1 MNSAYEVTINIDNQ
15 TLAVPKGLT
24 ILEVA
29 RRNEIYIPTLCAHKD
44 LTPFGGCRMCIVEVE
59 KMRGLP
65 TACTTPVEEGMVIR
79 TETAQVHAVRLEILQ
94 LILSEHTSSCLICD
108 EKEEC
113 KRFSSTIRKAGVT
126 TGCRYCPNDSQCELQ
141 TVTEKM
147 GLKEIGY
154 QVYYRNLPVEKDDP
168 FFDRDYNLCILCG
181 RCVRMCQE
189 VRTAGTLAFT
199 QRGRQT
205 VIGPAFLRSH
215 MDAGCEFCG
224 ACVSVCPTGALS
236 ERAGKWEGKPD
247 REETTTCPLC
257 GIGCQTRLQVKGQ
270 RVIGSLPA
278 EDPLINNGQLCVKGR
293 FCIPELVNGYQRLV
307 KPFKT
312 ENGTQAMLSWEE
324 AVELAAKRLEA
335 CAPDEFGMLVSPDCC
350 TEDLYVAQKFVR
362 TAMRSHRIDTSARS
376 FYGSA
381 FDAYLGILKKAQPL
395 AELKNASVILCLG
408 FDGRFG
414 ASVVGVELRK
424 ATRNGAKIVT
434 MHPRDHSASVL
445 SDRWIKALPGTELD
459 ALRTLVDL
467 TNAEAGVVAG
477 SADDKLHAQLSA
489 TANLLRAAPAAAIVI
504 GSEFL
509 KYDAAAEILATIEQ
523 LALNTRAG
531 IVAVPAHNNL
541 LGTIMMGTYAEILP
555 GGMSSSDEARR
566 LQVGLQWGVNLAES
580 SSPWNAGSVS
590 EKSKLKVL
598 YVVGEVMANLR
609 SLCEFSIFQNIYPPE
624 SLKDAD
630 LALPAAA
637 FSEVEGTCFNYEGR
651 VQRVARVVA
660 PPGEALPDWQ
670 IICRIARKMGVS
682 GFDFATVAD
691 IRDEIAALV
700 PEFAEFKNGSRK
712 RYPIRFDT
720 ATLAPSPKPV
730 SRRSGKGS
738 YPWVLSASVADH
750 SYRGFRL
757 TAFVGGAKE
766 LFSEGVAMINA
777 RDAAN
782 AGISSGDSMVLSGDH
797 FEKILPARVL
807 EDQPEGFIHA
817 VLRTG
822 EMFNPNPIP
831 VRIRKSDV

>member
-1 MNSAYEVTINIDNQ
+1 
-15 TLAVPKGLT
+15 
-24 ILEVA
+24 
-29 RRNEIYIPTLCAHKD
+29 
-44 LTPFGGCRMCIVEVE
+44 
-59 KMRGLP
+59 
-65 TACTTPVEEGMVIR
+65 
-79 TETAQVHAVRLEILQ
+79 
-94 LILSEHTSSCLICD
+94 
-108 EKEEC
+108 
-113 KRFSSTIRKAGVT
+113 
-126 TGCRYCPNDSQCELQ
+126 
-141 TVTEKM
+141 M

-154 QVYYRNLPVEKDDP
+154 PVYYRNLPVEKDDP

-181 RCVRMCQE
+181 RCVRMCQD

-205 VIGPAFLRSH
+205 VIGPAFGRSH

-270 RVIGSLPA
+270 RVISSLPT

-293 FCIPELVNGYQRLV
+293 FCIPELVNGHQRPV

-312 ENGTQAMLSWEE
+312 ENGTQAMLSWKE
-324 AVELAAKRLEA
+324 AVELAARQLEA

-381 FDAYLGILKKAQPL
+381 FDAYLSILRRSQPL

-424 ATRNGAKIVT
+424 AARNGAKIVT
-434 MHPRDHSASVL
+434 MHSRGHSVNVL
-445 SDRWIKALPGTELD
+445 SDRWIQPFPGMELGALW
-459 ALRTLVDL
+459 TLVDL
-467 TNAEAGVVAG
+467 TRAEAGAVAG
-477 SADDKLHAQLSA
+477 SADGVLQAELSA
-489 TANLLRAAPAAAIVI
+489 AADLLRAAPAVAILI

-523 LALNTRAG
+523 LALNTGAG

-555 GGMSSSDEARR
+555 GGVSSSDEARR
-566 LQVGLQWGVNLAES
+566 LEVGLQWGVNLAEP
-580 SSPWNAGSVS
+580 SSPWHAGSVS

-598 YVVGEVMANLR
+598 WVIGEVMTNLR

-630 LALPAAA
+630 LVLPAAA
-637 FSEVEGTCFNYEGR
+637 FSEVEGTCFNFEGR
-651 VQRVARVVA
+651 VQRVARAVT

-682 GFDFATVAD
+682 GFDFATAAD
-691 IRDEIAALV
+691 IRDEIATLV
-700 PEFAEFKNGSRK
+700 PEFAEFKNGSRE
-712 RYPIRFDT
+712 RYPIRFGT
-720 ATLAPSPKPV
+720 AMQAACTRPV
-730 SRRSGKGS
+730 SQSRGSGS
-738 YPWVLSASVADH
+738 FPWVLSASVADH
-750 SYRGFRL
+750 SYRGFQL
-757 TAFVGGAKE
+757 TALVGGAKE
-766 LFSEGVAMINA
+766 LFSEGVAMINT

-782 AGISSGDSMVLSGDH
+782 AGISSGDSMVLSGDD
-797 FEKILPARVL
+797 FERVLPARVL

-817 VLRTG
+817 VLRPE
-822 EMFNPNPIP
+822 EMFNPNPVP
-831 VRIRKSDV
+831 VRIRKRDV

>member
-1 MNSAYEVTINIDNQ
+1 MNSPHEVTINIDNR

-113 KRFSSTIRKAGVT
+113 KRFSTTIRKAGVT

-141 TVTEKM
+141 LVADKM

-154 QVYYRNLPVEKDDP
+154 PIYYRNLPVEKDDP

-181 RCVRMCQE
+181 RCVRMCQD
-189 VRTAGTLAFT
+189 VRTAGTLAFA

-205 VIGPAFLRSH
+205 IIGPAFHRSH
-215 MDAGCEFCG
+215 IDAGCEFCG

-247 REETTTCPLC
+247 REETTTCALC

-278 EDPLINNGQLCVKGR
+278 EDPLINHGQLCVKGR

-307 KPFKT
+307 RPFRT
-312 ENGTQAMLSWEE
+312 ENSTQAMLSWEE

-335 CAPDEFGMLVSPDCC
+335 CAPDEFGMLISPDCC

-381 FDAYLGILKKAQPL
+381 FDSYLRILKKSQPL

-424 ATRNGAKIVT
+424 ATRNGAKVVT
-434 MHPRDHSASVL
+434 MHPRDHSVSVL
-445 SDRWIKALPGTELD
+445 SERWIQPIPGMELES
-459 ALRTLVDL
+459 LRTLVDL
-467 TNAEAGVVAG
+467 TRAEAGAVAG
-477 SADDKLHAQLSA
+477 SANGELRAGLSE
-489 TANLLRAAPAAAIVI
+489 TASLLRAAPAAALLV

-523 LALNTRAG
+523 LALNTGAG
-531 IVAVPAHNNL
+531 IVAVPAHSNL
-541 LGTIMMGTYAEILP
+541 LGTIMMGAYAEFLP

-566 LQVGLQWGVNLAES
+566 LEVGRQWGVNLAES
-580 SSPWNAGSVS
+580 SSPWHAGSIS
-590 EKSKLKVL
+590 AKNKLKVL
-598 YVVGEVMANLR
+598 YVVGEVITNLH

-624 SLKDAD
+624 FLKDAD
-630 LALPAAA
+630 LVLPAAA
-637 FSEVEGTCFNYEGR
+637 FSEVEGTFFNFEGR
-651 VQRVARVVA
+651 VQRVARAVA

-670 IICRIARKMGVS
+670 IICRIARKMRVP
-682 GFDFATVAD
+682 GFDFASVAD
-691 IRDEIAALV
+691 IRDEIATLV
-700 PEFAEFKNGSRK
+700 PEFAEFKNGSRE
-712 RYPIRFDT
+712 RYPMRFGP
-720 ATLAPSPKPV
+720 AMQAAAHEPV
-730 SRRSGKGS
+730 SRRNRNGS
-738 YPWVLSASVADH
+738 FPCMLSASVADH

-766 LFSEGVAMINA
+766 LFSEGVALINA
-777 RDAAN
+777 RDAEN
-782 AGISSGDSMVLSGDH
+782 AGISTGDSMVLTGDD
-797 FEKILPARVL
+797 FERILPAQIL
-807 EDQPEGFIHA
+807 EGQPEGFIHA
-817 VLRTG
+817 VLHPG
-822 EMFNPNPIP
+822 EMFNPNPLP